1 MRYKCDDTIRYRMI
15 QDILMA
21 QITIT
26 AAAQHGFKSRAQIN
40 KDVRSGK
47 LPSTLERGRKVVNV
61 ADLVRLYGEP
71 GVDPVL
77 PGPEQ
82 AATEHDLETAQAAQ
96 ARLETE
102 LREARDALAAK
113 DADAAK
119 ERDRLMGMVEQSNAL
134 LEDLRKD
141 REELRSDRDKDR
153 EVMADLTLE
162 LRKPLWKRLF
172 GKG

>member
-1 MRYKCDDTIRYRMI
+1 
-15 QDILMA
+15 MA

-26 AAAQHGFKSRAQIN
+26 AAAKQGFKSRAQIN

-47 LPSTLERGRKVVNV
+47 LPSTVERGRKVVDV

-71 GVDPVL
+71 GADPVL
-77 PGPEQ
+77 PGPGL
-82 AATEHDLETAQAAQ
+82 AATEQDLETAQAAQ
-96 ARLETE
+96 ARLEAE
-102 LREARDALAAK
+102 LREAQDALAAK

-141 REELRSDRDKDR
+141 REDLRQDRDKDR
-153 EVMADLTLE
+153 EVMAELTAE
-162 LRKPLWKRLF
+162 LQKPLWKRLF
-172 GKG
+172 G

>member
-1 MRYKCDDTIRYRMI
+1 
-15 QDILMA
+15 MA
-21 QITIT
+21 RITIT
-26 AAAQHGFKSRAQIN
+26 QAAKQGFKSRAQIN

-47 LPSTLERGRKVVNV
+47 LPSIVERGRKVVDV

-71 GVDPVL
+71 GVETVP
-77 PGPEQ
+77 PEPQQ
-82 AATEHDLETAQAAQ
+82 AATEQALEAAKAAQ

-102 LREARDALAAK
+102 LREAQDALAAK

-134 LEDLRKD
+134 LADLRKD

-153 EVMADLTLE
+153 EVMERLTAE
-162 LRKPLWKRLF
+162 LQKPVWKRIF
-172 GKG
+172 GG

>member
-1 MRYKCDDTIRYRMI
+1 
-15 QDILMA
+15 MA

-26 AAAQHGFKSRAQIN
+26 AAAKQGFKSRAQIN

-47 LPSTLERGRKVVNV
+47 LPSTVERGRKVVDV

-71 GVDPVL
+71 GADPVR
-77 PGPEQ
+77 PGPGL
-82 AATEHDLETAQAAQ
+82 AATEQDLETAQAAQ
-96 ARLETE
+96 ARLEAE
-102 LREARDALAAK
+102 LREAQDALAAK

-141 REELRSDRDKDR
+141 REDLRQDRDKDR
-153 EVMADLTLE
+153 EVMAELTAE
-162 LRKPLWKRLF
+162 LQKPLWKRLF
-172 GKG
+172 G

>member
-1 MRYKCDDTIRYRMI
+1 MT

-26 AAAQHGFKSRAQIN
+26 AAAQQGFKSRAQIN

-47 LPSTLERGRKVVNV
+47 LTSTLERGRKVVDI

-71 GVDPVL
+71 GGDPVL

-82 AATEHDLETAQAAQ
+82 AATEQDLETAQAAQ
-96 ARLETE
+96 ARLEME
-102 LREARDALAAK
+102 LREAREALAAK

-153 EVMADLTLE
+153 EVMAELTQE
-162 LRKPLWKRLF
+162 LQKPLWKRLF
-172 GKG
+172 G

>member
-15 QDILMA
+15 QGLQMA

-26 AAAQHGFKSRAQIN
+26 AAAKQGFKSRAQIN

-47 LPSTLERGRKVVNV
+47 LPSTVDRGRKVVDV

-71 GVDPVL
+71 GADPVA
-77 PGPEQ
+77 PDPEQ
-82 AATEHDLETAQAAQ
+82 AAAEQDLVAAKAAQ
-96 ARLETE
+96 ARLVAE
-102 LREARDALAAK
+102 LREARDALGAK

-134 LEDLRKD
+134 LADLRKD

-162 LRKPLWKRLF
+162 LQKPLWKRLF

>member
-1 MRYKCDDTIRYRMI
+1 
-15 QDILMA
+15 MA
-21 QITIT
+21 RITIT
-26 AAAQHGFKSRAQIN
+26 QAAKQGFKSRAQIN

-47 LPSTLERGRKVVNV
+47 LPSIVERGRKVVDV

-71 GVDPVL
+71 GVETVP
-77 PGPEQ
+77 PEPQQ
-82 AATEHDLETAQAAQ
+82 AATEQALEAAKAAQ

-102 LREARDALAAK
+102 LREAQDALAAK

-134 LEDLRKD
+134 LADLRKD

-153 EVMADLTLE
+153 EVMERLTAE
-162 LRKPLWKRLF
+162 LQKPVWKRIF

>member
-15 QDILMA
+15 QGLQMA

-26 AAAQHGFKSRAQIN
+26 AAAKQGFKSRAQIN

-47 LPSTLERGRKVVNV
+47 LPSTVDRGRKVVDV

-71 GVDPVL
+71 GVETVP
-77 PGPEQ
+77 PEPQQ
-82 AATEHDLETAQAAQ
+82 AATEQALEAAKAAQ

-102 LREARDALAAK
+102 LREARDALEAK

-134 LEDLRKD
+134 LADLRKD

-153 EVMADLTLE
+153 EVMERLTAE
-162 LRKPLWKRLF
+162 LQKPVWKRIF
-172 GKG
+172 GG

>member
-1 MRYKCDDTIRYRMI
+1 
-15 QDILMA
+15 MA

-47 LPSTLERGRKVVNV
+47 LPSTLERGRKVVDV

-102 LREARDALAAK
+102 LREARDAPGGQGCRRCKGTRPPHGHGRAVQRFAGRPAK
-113 DADAAK
+113 
-119 ERDRLMGMVEQSNAL
+119 GS
-134 LEDLRKD
+134 
-141 REELRSDRDKDR
+141 
-153 EVMADLTLE
+153 
-162 LRKPLWKRLF
+162 
-172 GKG
+172 

>member
-1 MRYKCDDTIRYRMI
+1 
-15 QDILMA
+15 MA
-21 QITIT
+21 RITIT
-26 AAAQHGFKSRAQIN
+26 QAAKQGFKSRAQIN

-47 LPSTLERGRKVVNV
+47 LPSIVERGRKVVDV

-71 GVDPVL
+71 GVETVP
-77 PGPEQ
+77 PEPQQ
-82 AATEHDLETAQAAQ
+82 AATEQALEAAKAAQ

-102 LREARDALAAK
+102 LREAQDALAAK

-141 REELRSDRDKDR
+141 REELRQDRDKDR
-153 EVMADLTLE
+153 EVMERLTAE
-162 LRKPLWKRLF
+162 LQKPVWKRIF